1 MKFFLS
7 NTPASAVL
15 ICALLSP
22 ILPAQASVPDETTT
36 ITLDQAVHFIGTDGS
51 DAVADPGDYSI
62 EAAQEWLR
70 LIPGTERRDAL
81 LLEATSTTHEEILTT
96 PMAISL
102 PGEEGETADIH
113 HVVLL
118 LPDGQSLDA
127 VGTYSGIRPR
137 GLFKRIASRP
147 RIRKAVQ
154 AVRSKVR
161 TTTQKVGQAIPKDF
175 IKAVQTLGPELRP
188 LFLCLKTARQSK
200 IGELIQQIR
209 DNPNNFVRWKIKDI
223 LSKMQTKFPY
233 IMEPQIQMLRKGFNP
248 PPTSAQIIGQAI
260 ESWKRLAKM
269 HQGARCLVPLL
280 TKYEPALKSAALQLE
295 DSLRQQSKQIFNTHI
310 APPLHKAMG
319 NGLSKALTGKKGS
332 VLLTKDELKAVAN
345 GVYAKYL
352 IQQLEKGTTT
362 IQRLTGALGN
372 QKAQG
377 NALAKLQSALNPQ
390 AQWPELFRLEL
401 GTEIVRAMGH
411 KFINSDKPPHGGFLI
426 NQAVGLIHLSQGTVE
441 KIVSAVC
448 GLVPEVGAAVC
459 AVVEV
464 AVDAVWNQVLVP
476 GIRFGAK
483 TGIHK
488 GLDQVMNQ
496 VKTGLQ
502 QGKRLS
508 DFRKSSGP
516 LNSILNVLSR
526 DLINQLAETHLKD
539 TRKAL
544 DAFNQSVVQLAQA
557 ASVR

>member
-1 MKFFLS
+1 
-7 NTPASAVL
+7 
-15 ICALLSP
+15 
-22 ILPAQASVPDETTT
+22 VPDETTT

-51 DAVADPGDYSI
+51 DAVADPGDYSV

-70 LIPGTERRDAL
+70 LIPGTERRNAL
-81 LLEATSTTHEEILTT
+81 LIEANAITHEEILTS

-137 GLFKRIASRP
+137 GLLKRVASRP
-147 RIRKAVQ
+147 RIRRAVQ
-154 AVRSKVR
+154 AVQSKVR
-161 TTTQKVGQAIPKDF
+161 TTTQKVVQAVPKEF
-175 IKAVQTLGPELRP
+175 IKAVQALGPELRP
-188 LFLCLKTARQSK
+188 LFLCLKTARQAK
-200 IGELIQQIR
+200 LGDLIQQLK

-223 LSKMQTKFPY
+223 LSKMQTKFPH
-233 IMEPQIQMLRKGFNP
+233 IMGPQIQMLRKGFNP

-260 ESWKRLAKM
+260 QSWKRLAET

-295 DSLRQQSKQIFNTHI
+295 VSLRQQSKHIFDTHI
-310 APPLHKAMG
+310 APPLHEAIGK
-319 NGLSKALTGKKGS
+319 GLSKAITGKNGS

-362 IQRLTGALGN
+362 IQRFTGALGN
-372 QKAQG
+372 QKAQS
-377 NALAKLQSALNPQ
+377 NALAKLQSALHPQ

-411 KFINSDKPPHGGFLI
+411 KYINSDKPPHGGFLI

-441 KIVSAVC
+441 KLVSAIC

-459 AVVEV
+459 AIVEV
-464 AVDAVWNQVLVP
+464 AVDAVWNQALVP
-476 GIRFGAK
+476 GIRWGAK

-496 VKTGLQ
+496 AKTALQ

-508 DFRKSSGP
+508 DFRQSSGP
-516 LNSILNVLSR
+516 LNSILNVLSK
-526 DLINQLAETHLKD
+526 DLINHLAETHLKD
-539 TRKAL
+539 TRNAL
-544 DAFNQSVVQLAQA
+544 NGFNKSIIQLAVA
-557 ASVR
+557 AKGR